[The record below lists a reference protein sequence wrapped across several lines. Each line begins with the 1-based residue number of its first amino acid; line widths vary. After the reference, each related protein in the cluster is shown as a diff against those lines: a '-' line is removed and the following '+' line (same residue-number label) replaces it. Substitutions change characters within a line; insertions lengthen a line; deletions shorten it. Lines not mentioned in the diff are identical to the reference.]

1 MSGWRVLGGMVAV
14 ATVSSSVL
22 RLEGVRLC
30 VIIVRSASQTSTY
43 LHFSILV
50 LKNMARD
57 IDKVII

>member
-1 MSGWRVLGGMVAV
+1 MVAV